1 MLQIVIYKKNQFLGR
16 IYIPANPSSYYFPP
30 VLSAPVGVSA
40 VLPGVELP
48 QLPSLPGP
56 VLPPFPTPTA
66 PLPAALPRLEH
77 HGWAVKDHSE
87 PRVLTAATSRA
98 ARTSWGCGRCWPLM
112 PIYQPCNR
120 PGRRR
125 RGTHLNKVSQFCLHG
140 QRELS
145 PLRMLR
151 CLNQKCK
158 SANCHIHP

>member
-1 MLQIVIYKKNQFLGR
+1 MSAQSQGLHKSFTILQFL
-16 IYIPANPSSYYFPP
+16 IPVFP
-30 VLSAPVGVSA
+30 APVGVPA

-77 HGWAVKDHSE
+77 HGWAVKNHSE
-87 PRVLTAATSRA
+87 PRVLAAATSRA

-125 RGTHLNKVSQFCLHG
+125 RGTHLCKVLQFSLHNH
-140 QRELS
+140 RELS

-151 CLNQKCK
+151 CRSQKYR